1 MDQSEIQCK
10 VRDKKKSVVSVSSI
24 VAANCATDNCNGEDT
39 TKVHIMDFD
48 EFLPHVGAFGR
59 YQLILFVVM
68 IPFCCF
74 FAFVYFAQM
83 FITIVPD
90 RHWCY
95 VPELDLFNL
104 TDDER

>member
-1 MDQSEIQCK
+1 MQMDQSEIQCK

-24 VAANCATDNCNGEDT
+24 VAASVESCNGEEG
-39 TKVHIMDFD
+39 KMHIMDFD

-83 FITIVPD
+83 FIT
-90 RHWCY
+90 
-95 VPELDLFNL
+95 LGK
-104 TDDER
+104 